1 MNWGD
6 RGFYSFGR
14 VINWVGLLLGSG
26 QQFGCFNNGRVNPLM
41 LQHMC
46 CYLTE
51 VRLKSKELNGG
62 EIFIVFDDLFEYLY

>member
-26 QQFGCFNNGRVNPLM
+26 QQLGGFNNGRVNSLM
-41 LQHMC
+41 WQHMC
-46 CYLTE
+46 WYLTE
-51 VRLKSKELNGG
+51 VRLRSKELNGG

>member
-26 QQFGCFNNGRVNPLM
+26 QQLGGFNNGRVIPLM
-41 LQHMC
+41 WQPMS
-46 CYLTE
+46 CYLRE
-51 VRLKSKELNGG
+51 VRLMSKELNVG
-62 EIFIVFDDLFEYLY
+62 EISIVFDDLFEYLY